1 MGQLIPLLSFL
12 VMFCLAYLWYRFKS
26 DRQPAKAVFAGS
38 FDPMQEGH
46 VALIVAAAKRCRQLV
61 VLIAVNPD
69 KKGLFTPDERLA
81 LVRRYI
87 AREGLTNVTVAVTDG
102 LVLDWCALNGATAL
116 FRGYRDAKD
125 SAEERRQMDLNER
138 IAPGIPTILIRQTD
152 EFLRLASS
160 TLVKGCA
167 KLDVHLPG
175 LVPAF
180 VAAPVI
186 RRERGLITIGVVGTI
201 ACGKSYVTRKL
212 VERLGQTLGV
222 AHVHEIDFDA
232 LLVRGVYAGTT
243 EGCQMVRDA
252 LVRRF
257 GPSILSGDGSKV
269 ETAVLKGKLFG
280 SAQAD
285 RDRAWVVALTR
296 PLVMALYR
304 DVLRGKKGLVFVQ
317 MAQLLEMGLAG
328 LVCNQVLVVDSP
340 DRDGLAAKR
349 GLPAD
354 VLAAVRALQWPTDRK
369 LTALAELHV
378 RDGGFVIVHEN
389 VSRESTMAGTAAFER
404 DLDALQVKVMG
415 QVSPVWS
422 ELRLPASSPGAPA
435 RSDVPAIGQA

>member
-1 MGQLIPLLSFL
+1 MGQFIPLLSFL
-12 VMFCLAYLWYRFKS
+12 LAFCFVHLWYRFKS
-26 DRQPAKAVFAGS
+26 DRQPAKAVFPGS

-46 VALIVAAAKRCRQLV
+46 VALVVAAAKRCRQLV

-69 KKGLFTPDERLA
+69 KKGVFTPDERAA
-81 LVRRYI
+81 LVRRYV

-102 LVLDWCALNGATAL
+102 LVLDWCALNGATAI

-138 IAPGIPTILIRQTD
+138 ISPGIPTILIKQTD
-152 EFLRLASS
+152 DFLRLASS
-160 TLVKGCA
+160 TLAKGCA

-186 RRERGLITIGVVGTI
+186 RREHGLITIGVVGTI
-201 ACGKSYVTRKL
+201 ACGKSYVTTKL
-212 VERLGQTLGV
+212 VERLRQTYG
-222 AHVHEIDFDA
+222 ATHVYEVDFDA

-243 EGCQMVRDA
+243 EGCQRVRGA
-252 LVRRF
+252 LARRF
-257 GPSILSGDGSKV
+257 GPAILSSDGTKI

-280 SAQAD
+280 SPRAD
-285 RDRAWVVALTR
+285 RDRAWVVELTR

-304 DVLRGKKGLVFVQ
+304 DFLRGKKGLVFVQ

-328 LVCNQVLVVDSP
+328 LVCNQVLIVGSP

-354 VLAAVRALQWPTDRK
+354 VLAAVRALQWPTARK
-369 LTALAELHV
+369 LTALAELHA

-389 VSRESTMAGTAAFER
+389 VRREDGPAGAAAFER

-415 QVSPVWS
+415 QVSPVWA
-422 ELRLPASSPGAPA
+422 ELCLPVPPPV
-435 RSDVPAIGQA
+435 VPAPSRALAIG